1 MQEQHDPYLPPQAV
15 HVPSEQFEHF
25 DDQLAGRWERLGA
38 SFIDGFMMLIIM
50 MPAMWFGGY
59 FTAVFTAAREGET
72 VSTGLSLGWMA
83 VSFILFAL
91 IQGYPLLRN
100 GQTWGKKLVGIRIVD
115 MDGDVPALAP
125 LLVKRYLVGTLIAQ
139 VPVLGMLYGFTDSLF
154 VFRQDRR
161 CIHDHIAGTQVVAA
175 R

>member
-1 MQEQHDPYLPPQAV
+1 MQDQHDPYQPPQAT
-15 HVPSEQFEHF
+15 HTPFVPFEQV
-25 DDQLAGRWERLGA
+25 DGQLAGRWHRLGA
-38 SFIDGFMMLIIM
+38 SFIDGFMMLLIM
-50 MPAMWFGGY
+50 LPAMWFGGY
-59 FTAVFTAAREGET
+59 FTAVFTAAREGER
-72 VSTGLSLGWMA
+72 VSSGLSLGWMA
-83 VSFILFAL
+83 VSFILFVL

-139 VPVLGMLYGFTDSLF
+139 VPILGALYGITDSLF

-161 CIHDHIAGTQVVAA
+161 CIHDLIAGTQVVTA